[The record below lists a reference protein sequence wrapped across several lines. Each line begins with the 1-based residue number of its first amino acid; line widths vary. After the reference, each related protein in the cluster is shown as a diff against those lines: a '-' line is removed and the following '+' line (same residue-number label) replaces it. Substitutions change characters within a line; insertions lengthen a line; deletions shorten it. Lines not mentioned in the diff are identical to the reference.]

1 MMMLILR
8 DVRNAMSVSL
18 RTIVLAVETLA
29 MLPTG
34 FPCLEALTVL
44 LLALGVLTR
53 ASSFLVSW

>member
-1 MMMLILR
+1 MMLVLR

-29 MLPTG
+29 MLPTDS
-34 FPCLEALTVL
+34 PCLKALAVL
-44 LLALGVLTR
+44 LLALGVLTG